1 MALSY
6 SLKPFIPFFICSLI
20 HFYYCYT
27 IELLQK
33 GISKALLMP
42 SLIFAYYFSSNKM
55 NVKVIIILFLHWWGD
70 IFFIGENTYFYAVF
84 CFWLGDII
92 NFLEFYKNLNKFNLA
107 YFITALFLVSPPVIY
122 YANFMLAKHVEH
134 IMIYVF
140 YGYIIPLS
148 LMVIFSIMHFLEKKN
163 LTNLLFMIGNML
175 FIFSDMSVIWVS
187 YTERYD
193 FDSLIIMT
201 TYVLAETWIINWY
214 LVKENSAVVEKV
226 RKYA

>member
-1 MALSY
+1 
-6 SLKPFIPFFICSLI
+6 
-20 HFYYCYT
+20 
-27 IELLQK
+27 
-33 GISKALLMP
+33 
-42 SLIFAYYFSSNKM
+42 
-55 NVKVIIILFLHWWGD
+55 
-70 IFFIGENTYFYAVF
+70 
-84 CFWLGDII
+84 
-92 NFLEFYKNLNKFNLA
+92 
-107 YFITALFLVSPPVIY
+107 
-122 YANFMLAKHVEH
+122 
-134 IMIYVF
+134 
-140 YGYIIPLS
+140 
-148 LMVIFSIMHFLEKKN
+148 MVIFSIMHFLEKKN